1 MNRKSLLAP
10 ILIALSLSS
19 PLRPIAYA
27 QQTISVVEFNSLTEG
42 QVVNG
47 FRAEAV
53 YLNDADKAFG
63 ARFKH
68 ERSGFTLDFLQIQSV
83 PQVFAWVNSI
93 PTSDRGEPHTQ
104 EHLLLGKGNVGR
116 AHSGLESMSLV
127 GSSAFTDQWRTCYHF
142 HTAAGPDVF
151 YKLFES
157 QMNALLH
164 PDYSDEEIR
173 REVSHW
179 GINEDADSKKLSLE
193 EKGTVYQEMVTTFD
207 RPDSLLY
214 RAMSR
219 MMYGTNHPAALSS
232 GGWPAAIRQMKPEY
246 IRKFHADNYHLGNM
260 GMVASF
266 PPEMPPGEVL
276 HRLDEILNRIEP
288 DQTVRRFAKESDLPA
303 PQPAPAGQIELVEY
317 PDKNAQQAVDL
328 MFAWRTPQKLDTQER
343 LLLGLFL
350 ANIAEDAST
359 NLYKMFVDTR
369 TRVMETGAK
378 SVFNYFDGSLSD
390 GNPVYLGLSEVEP
403 TQATRANIEVIR
415 GKILDEL
422 KRIASFRDGSPE
434 LKDFNERVKNRA
446 IQTRRAGSKFVNS
459 PPGFGFRN
467 TDTGWMMHLEDL
479 HRTPGFRKSVT
490 LKPQLAAVEEMIKG
504 DRNVWRDSI
513 ARWHLAD
520 TVPYAVAARPSPNLI
535 AQVEKEQAAR
545 ARARTLGLKREYH
558 VNFDQVALRRYK
570 ARYDATTAEL
580 ERLTQRSTPMRF
592 LDNPP
597 LILDDQ
603 LDYEVTTVAGGVK
616 MVASNFENMTSA
628 TTGLALSL
636 EAVPEDKLIY
646 LSALPTLLTES
657 GVIKDGKAISY
668 EEMSE
673 TIRKE
678 ILGLASDFN
687 VNFRTGRAELVLTG
701 SGNDTTESQR
711 ALEWMKLVLTSPD
724 WRVENL
730 PRLRDLVDQEL
741 SGLRSQMQDQEENWV
756 QYPAAAYRQQDK
768 PLLLSTESFLTE
780 AHNVH
785 RLRWLFK
792 DAGTGPEKTAISN
805 FLSNLAGAAAKANR
819 TELES
824 LGAALQ
830 GKKDAQ
836 VPIGLKPF
844 LTEFGQLKPSA
855 KTLGSEAAKDL
866 EQLLAEIPD
875 ATLAQD
881 WDYLCRQMRR
891 DLLVPPADALA
902 DLHALRL
909 SLLKTGGARMFM
921 VGSKANRQSLSGRV
935 NELLGVLYKGE
946 VSPAKYSS
954 ERLIDA
960 QVRQRNGTT
969 EPPVFVGLVNPNSQG
984 GVFLNSAP
992 GAGYQ
997 DGDNRELLLDYLT
1010 ALQYSGAGSHSIFIK
1025 TWGAGLAYSN
1035 GFGVSPGLGRIDYYA
1050 ERTPELPQTLQ
1061 FVIAELKK
1069 AKPDPALVEY
1079 SIALS
1084 FAQFRAASQYE
1095 ERARAMA
1102 DDIADGVP
1110 PEKVRRFREGL
1121 LALRKSPDLSDE
1133 LFKRMP
1139 RVYGSILP
1147 GYGTKAKDV
1156 KGGVFYVIGPEKQL
1170 AAYEKYLKSVEGP
1183 NTKLYRIYPR
1193 DYWMRLKE
1201 FGK

>member
-1 MNRKSLLAP
+1 MNRKSLVAV
-10 ILIALSLSS
+10 ILIALVL
-19 PLRPIAYA
+19 PLAPRQIAYA
-27 QQTISVVEFNSLTEG
+27 QPATTVEFNTLTEG
-42 QVVNG
+42 RIVNG
-47 FRAEAV
+47 FRAQAV
-53 YLNDADKAFG
+53 YLNDSDKAFG
-63 ARFKH
+63 ARFQH
-68 ERSGFTLDFLQIQSV
+68 VRSGFTLDFLQIQSV

-116 AHSGLESMSLV
+116 AHSRLESMSLV

-179 GINEDADSKKLSLE
+179 GVNEDAATKKLSLE
-193 EKGTVYQEMVTTFD
+193 EKGTVYQEMVSTYD

-214 RAMSR
+214 RAMGR
-219 MMYGTNHPAALSS
+219 MMFGANHPAALSA

-276 HRLDEILNRIEP
+276 RRLDDILNRIEP

-303 PQPAPAGQIELVEY
+303 PQPAPAGQMELVEY
-317 PDKNAQQAVDL
+317 PDKNAQQPVDV
-328 MFAWRTPQKLDTQER
+328 MFAWRTQEQLDTQER

-350 ANIAEDAST
+350 TNIADDAST
-359 NLYKMFVDTR
+359 NLYKMFVDTK
-369 TRVMETGAK
+369 TRVMQTGAK
-378 SVFNYFDGSLSD
+378 SVFSYFDGSLSQ
-390 GNPVYLGLSEVEP
+390 GNAIYLGLSEVEP
-403 TQATRANIEVIR
+403 TQATKANIEVIR
-415 GKILDEL
+415 RKILDEL

-434 LKDFNERVKNRA
+434 LKEFNERVKNRA

-490 LKPQLAAVEEMIKG
+490 LKPQLAAVEELIRS
-504 DRNVWRDSI
+504 DRNVWRDAI

-520 TVPYAVAARPSPNLI
+520 TVPYAVAAKPSPNLI
-535 AQVEKEQAAR
+535 AQGEQERAAR
-545 ARARTLGLKREYH
+545 ARAETLLLKKQFH
-558 VNFDQVALRRYK
+558 VTLEQTALRRYK
-570 ARYDATTAEL
+570 ASYDATTAEL
-580 ERLTQRSTPMRF
+580 ERLTQRSAPMRF
-592 LDNPP
+592 LEHPP
-597 LILDDQ
+597 LTLDDQ

-628 TTGLALSL
+628 TTGLALRL
-636 EAVPEDKLIY
+636 DGVPEDKLIY
-646 LSALPTLLTES
+646 LSGLPALLTQS

-673 TIRKE
+673 MIRKE

-687 VNFRTGRAELVLTG
+687 VNFRTGKAELVVTG
-701 SGNDTTESQR
+701 SGNDTAESKR
-711 ALEWMKLVLTSPD
+711 SLEWMKLVLTSPD
-724 WRVENL
+724 WRIENL

-741 SGLRSQMQDQEENWV
+741 SGLRSRMQDDEENWV

-768 PLLLSTESFLTE
+768 PLLLATESFLTE

-785 RLRWLFK
+785 RLRWLLK
-792 DAGTGPEKTAISN
+792 DAGSEPDRTAIAH
-805 FLSNLAGAAAKANR
+805 FLSDLAEAGAKPNR
-819 TELES
+819 KILE
-824 LGAALQ
+824 ALVARLQ
-830 GKKDAQ
+830 SKQD
-836 VPIGLKPF
+836 VPSPVGLKP
-844 LTEFGQLKPSA
+844 LVTEFDQLPSGP
-855 KTLGSEAAKDL
+855 KTLASDAAKDL
-866 EQLLAEIPD
+866 EQLLSEIPD
-875 ATLAQD
+875 ENLATD
-881 WDYLCRQMRR
+881 WEYLCRQMRR
-891 DLLVPPADALA
+891 DLLVPPADVLA
-902 DLHALRL
+902 ELNTLRL

-921 VGSKANRQSLSGRV
+921 VGSKANRKNLNGRV
-935 NELLGVLYKGE
+935 NDLLGVLEKGE
-946 VSPAKYSS
+946 VTPAKYSS
-954 ERLIDA
+954 ERLVDA
-960 QVRQRNGTT
+960 RLRERAGTS
-969 EPPVFVGLVNPNSQG
+969 EPPIFVGLVNPNSQG

-997 DGDNRELLLDYLT
+997 DGDNRELLLDYLS
-1010 ALQYSGAGSHSIFIK
+1010 ALLYSGAGAHSIFMK

-1035 GFGVSPGLGRIDYYA
+1035 GIGVSPGLGRIDYYA

-1061 FVIAELKK
+1061 FVIGELKK

-1079 SIALS
+1079 AIALS

-1095 ERARAMA
+1095 DRARAMA

-1121 LALRKSPDLSDE
+1121 LALRNLPNLSDE
-1133 LFKRMP
+1133 FFRRMP
-1139 RVYGSILP
+1139 RVYATILP
-1147 GYGTKAKDV
+1147 GYGAKASQVKD
-1156 KGGVFYVIGPEKQL
+1156 GIYYVIGPEKQL
-1170 AAYEKYLKSVEGP
+1170 DAYEKYLKTVEGP

-1193 DYWMRLKE
+1193 DYWMRLKD
-1201 FGK
+1201 F